1 MQEKKHYG
9 NDAMMEILLHLEQWL
24 PMLLEQYGVWI
35 YAILFLVIL
44 AETGSVFMF
53 FLPGDSLLI
62 AVGALCSTSSDV
74 HLQYMGAL
82 LFVAATLGYIIN
94 YYTGQVL
101 GLKYFNQHSRFFKPE
116 YMQKT
121 NYYFVKHGPLT
132 ILIARFVPFVRSF
145 APFAAG
151 SARMNPAQFMLYN
164 VLGSALWIGVL
175 LSIGYGLGNILAAIK
190 DFFM

>member
-1 MQEKKHYG
+1 
-9 NDAMMEILLHLEQWL
+9 MMEILLHLEQWL

-74 HLQYMGAL
+74 HLQYMGLL
-82 LFVAATLGYIIN
+82 LFIAATLGYTIN

-101 GLKYFNQHSRFFKPE
+101 GLKYFNQHSRFFKPQ
-116 YMQKT
+116 YIQKT
-121 NYYFVKHGPLT
+121 NHYFVKHGAFT

-151 SARMNPAQFMLYN
+151 SARMNPAKFTLYN
-164 VLGSALWIGVL
+164 ILGSGLWIGVL
-175 LSIGYGLGNILAAIK
+175 LSIGYGLGNIVGFFK
-190 DFFM
+190 DLLI

>member
-1 MQEKKHYG
+1 
-9 NDAMMEILLHLEQWL
+9 MMDFLLHLEQWL

-35 YAILFLVIL
+35 YAILFAVIL

-62 AVGALCSTSSDV
+62 AVGALCSTSDDV
-74 HLQYMGAL
+74 HIQYMGLL
-82 LFVAATLGYIIN
+82 LFIAAALGYVVN

-101 GLKYFNQHSRFFKPE
+101 GVKYFHKHSRFFKPE

-121 NYYFVKHGPLT
+121 NHYFMKHGAFT

-151 SARMNPAQFMLYN
+151 SARMNFGSFMLYN
-164 VLGSALWIGVL
+164 VLGSAVWIGVL
-175 LSIGYGLGNILAAIK
+175 LSIGYGLGNIVGVFK
-190 DFFM
+190 DWLL